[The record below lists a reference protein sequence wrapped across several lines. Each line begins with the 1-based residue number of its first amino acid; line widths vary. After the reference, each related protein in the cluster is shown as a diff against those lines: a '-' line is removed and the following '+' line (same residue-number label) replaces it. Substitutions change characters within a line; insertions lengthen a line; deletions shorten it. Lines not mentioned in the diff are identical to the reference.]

1 MALDHCCG
9 SKQHLAINKKCYEGI
24 FMSSWWKITTEL
36 MMIQLLRFTA
46 PQTHFPGYA
55 RGAAQLTVFITVHK
69 VKEANVA
76 LTTVL
81 HLYTVSSWHGA
92 FSFSA
97 ALLYLIWVTG
107 LRCLQL
113 FCAIIRLISF
123 SSVNM
128 CCFILVLCKLP
139 WQKDGSTDF
148 FYSIDPLLV
157 FGLLNLA
164 VEKVTI

>member
-1 MALDHCCG
+1 MALHRCCG

-24 FMSSWWKITTEL
+24 FMSSWWKITAEL
-36 MMIQLLRFTA
+36 MMIQLLRFTT
-46 PQTHFPGYA
+46 PQTH
-55 RGAAQLTVFITVHK
+55 LCTVIITVHK

-81 HLYTVSSWHGA
+81 HLYTVSSLHGA

-139 WQKDGSTDF
+139 WQKDGSTEL
-148 FYSIDPLLV
+148 FYFIEPLLV